1 MEVISLHHWLDTEAN
16 RYTSEYQ
23 LLGEEALLPNQN
35 EFSSYW
41 SEAELPNWLTQYKKP
56 GFYEHLLG
64 TEDKHFYVFEHPS
77 GKGLMYILF
86 QDDADDYLD
95 EYEWS
100 LHNYTLILGGLTSI
114 FMVLYG
120 IYVVRSLSRPLN
132 QIEKKIRA
140 NDPEQPSLK
149 SRHPTLKHDILSRHF

>member
-1 MEVISLHHWLDTEAN
+1 
-16 RYTSEYQ
+16 
-23 LLGEEALLPNQN
+23 
-35 EFSSYW
+35 
-41 SEAELPNWLTQYKKP
+41 
-56 GFYEHLLG
+56 
-64 TEDKHFYVFEHPS
+64 
-77 GKGLMYILF
+77 MYILF

-132 QIEKKIRA
+132 QIEKKIGQMH
-140 NDPEQPSLK
+140 PEQPSFEVET
-149 SRHPTLKHDILSRHF
+149 SYAETRHIEQTLLDSKNHISGFFSGKRSSIDLLLMNLEPRLW